1 MNRKLTKP
9 NQQLEKLEGYD
20 QLLTDVK
27 SILEKARLRAYKAVD
42 NIRVQT
48 YWQVGERIIRE
59 ELRHKER
66 ADYGKRVVES
76 LSVDLGF
83 IKRDLYRMVQ
93 FYKTYPI
100 VTLLASQ
107 LSWSHYIELIQI
119 TQEEKRR
126 FYEIQAIKNVWSRDQ
141 LRHRIKSNEYKKAK
155 NEDKLELSLPPQLP
169 SPDEIFKDTYDW
181 TFLDLEKDHTE
192 RELEEGLMQHIE
204 KVLLELGKGF
214 AFMGRQQKILINNTW
229 HRIDILFYH
238 VLLKCYVVV
247 DIKARPLQRGDIEQV
262 VEYLT
267 YYRMNKIE
275 GDRDPIGLIIC
286 QDKDTIDVRYAAG
299 KNIEDIFVAEYLP
312 SLPSEE
318 ELKRKLEDR

>member
-1 MNRKLTKP
+1 MNRKLEKP

-20 QLLTDVK
+20 QLLIDVK
-27 SILEKARLRAYKAVD
+27 SVLEKARLRAYKAVD
-42 NIRVQT
+42 NIRVQA
-48 YWQVGERIIRE
+48 YWQTGERIVRE
-59 ELRHKER
+59 ELKHKDR
-66 ADYGKRVVES
+66 ADYGEKVIES
-76 LSVDLGF
+76 LAKDIGLSRKTLF
-83 IKRDLYRMVQ
+83 LILQ
-93 FYKTYPI
+93 FYRAYPI
-100 VTLLASQ
+100 VTTLSGQ
-107 LSWSHYIELIQI
+107 LSWSHYIELIPLPEEERNFYK
-119 TQEEKRR
+119 TQT
-126 FYEIQAIKNVWSRDQ
+126 IKNSWSVRD
-141 LRHRIKSNEYKKAK
+141 LRHRIKSNEYEKAK
-155 NEDKLELSLPPQLP
+155 KEHKLDLSLPTQLP

-181 TFLDLEKDHTE
+181 TFLDLEENHTE
-192 RELEEGLMQHIE
+192 KELEEGLMKHIE

-214 AFMGRQQKILINNTW
+214 AFMGRQQKVLINNTW

-247 DIKARPLQRGDIEQV
+247 DIKARSLQRGDIEQV

-312 SLPSEE
+312 KLPSEE
-318 ELKRKLEDR
+318 ELKRKLEEG